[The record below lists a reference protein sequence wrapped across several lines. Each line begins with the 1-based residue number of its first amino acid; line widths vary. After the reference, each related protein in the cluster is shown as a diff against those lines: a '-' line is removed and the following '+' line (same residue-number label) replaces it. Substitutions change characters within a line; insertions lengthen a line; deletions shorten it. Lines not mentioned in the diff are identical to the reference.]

1 VIWEET
7 MAKDLSTEQWN
18 QLLSVLSLDNAR
30 GFYDAMGVPVE
41 NTESFQA
48 SLREAIMEGRQR
60 YETNP
65 RETPDVAKLLLQR
78 LDATTA
84 QRFVKWASGAFL
96 GYHADQPDW
105 SAWEIVF
112 SRWAYSRQNDLAF
125 LPQQKRES
133 LVSEYRLHV
142 TTDDIERLA
151 TEALEASLSDWD
163 LEMYARRD
171 WGASWESSPFSVI
184 ESIVRIERLKRF
196 ARAFRASLDERE
208 REAMQRAAE
217 KLVEELGVWMP
228 GPLPTLDSLLGLQ

>member
-1 VIWEET
+1 

-30 GFYDAMGVPVE
+30 GFYDAMGLPVE
-41 NTESFQA
+41 NAASFQA

-60 YETNP
+60 YENNP
-65 RETPDVAKLLLQR
+65 QEIPDVAKLLLQR

-84 QRFVKWASGAFL
+84 QRFVRWASGAFL

-105 SAWEIVF
+105 SAWDIVF
-112 SRWAYSRQNDLAF
+112 SQWAYSRRKDMSF
-125 LPQQKRES
+125 LREEKCATF
-133 LVSEYRLHV
+133 VSDYRREGSDEDVKKMARELM
-142 TTDDIERLA
+142 EKP
-151 TEALEASLSDWD
+151 LSDWD

>member
-1 VIWEET
+1 
-7 MAKDLSTEQWN
+7 MAKDLSAEQWN

-30 GFYDAMGVPVE
+30 GFYDAMGLPVE
-41 NTESFQA
+41 NAASFQA

-60 YETNP
+60 YENNP
-65 RETPDVAKLLLQR
+65 QEIPDVAKLLLQR
-78 LDATTA
+78 LDATTT
-84 QRFVKWASGAFL
+84 QRFVRWASGAFL

-105 SAWEIVF
+105 SAWDIVF
-112 SRWAYSRQNDLAF
+112 SQWAYSRRKDMSF
-125 LPQQKRES
+125 LREEKCATF
-133 LVSEYRLHV
+133 VSDYRREGSDEDVKKMARELM
-142 TTDDIERLA
+142 EKP
-151 TEALEASLSDWD
+151 LSDWD